1 MRSWLSHGQ
10 LFKTHK
16 TCLLHRRYHFVK
28 ISNREHA
35 VWILHSIKNRCQ
47 YNVVLFST
55 FFPLLLSVRTALT
68 DMSTLTSDLP
78 TLLGVTSGIAVLA
91 GLICMVLHLFSK
103 TRYPRHRNFT
113 DTNLPPILYSS
124 DTGKMT
130 VETVYTYRMY
140 IYFYIIMLIIS
151 CLNYLDVFLLLSTAY
166 PFLQYLHFGYV
177 EHTLYSHTHTHT
189 YTTTPHTGSSFKF
202 STTLITF
209 EHPFK

>member
-1 MRSWLSHGQ
+1 MRSWLSYGQ

-124 DTGKMT
+124 DTGKPIACMLVFSDIAYMHFDVYILVFGNTSVLIFRKYLFQCHT
-130 VETVYTYRMY
+130 VSVYLLKLSLS
-140 IYFYIIMLIIS
+140 IYFCLFLSIS
-151 CLNYLDVFLLLSTAY
+151 VSFFL
-166 PFLQYLHFGYV
+166 
-177 EHTLYSHTHTHT
+177 
-189 YTTTPHTGSSFKF
+189 PHS
-202 STTLITF
+202 
-209 EHPFK
+209 